1 LRRAGYDVHTS
12 SHLRDALILMRVTRF
27 DLLLTGPDVT
37 ASPAAQQAFQVACA
51 SLPVVE
57 LGSDFST
64 RDAGEA
70 CAGLLEKMKAKLNA
84 KL

>member
-1 LRRAGYDVHTS
+1 
-12 SHLRDALILMRVTRF
+12 
-27 DLLLTGPDVT
+27 LLTGPDVT
-37 ASPAAQQAFQVACA
+37 ASSAAQQAFQVACA
-51 SLPVVE
+51 NLPVVE